1 MFKFPLKALAIA
13 ATLGAASAAQAG
25 TINYTVDSGWDR
37 FSAAA
42 VGTQVSRQFSFTLTQ
57 NAIMTIVDGFL
68 VGDQFEVFSNG
79 VSLGTTSLPGTGGT
93 NTGMNFDAA
102 LADGIHSMGRF
113 ILGPGSYLISLDVLS
128 RSGTDTALHLGAIR
142 VDVGQVP
149 VPAGG
154 MLLLSALGLMAFRRH
169 RRNA

>member
-1 MFKFPLKALAIA
+1 MFKFPLKALAMA

-79 VSLGTTSLPGTGGT
+79 V
-93 NTGMNFDAA
+93 
-102 LADGIHSMGRF
+102 
-113 ILGPGSYLISLDVLS
+113 
-128 RSGTDTALHLGAIR
+128 
-142 VDVGQVP
+142 
-149 VPAGG
+149 
-154 MLLLSALGLMAFRRH
+154 
-169 RRNA
+169 

>member
-1 MFKFPLKALAIA
+1 MHSRIRSWMTEHYSQPGADRSILYGGSVKPDNAAELIA
-13 ATLGAASAAQAG
+13 AGD
-25 TINYTVDSGWDR
+25 I
-37 FSAAA
+37 
-42 VGTQVSRQFSFTLTQ
+42 
-57 NAIMTIVDGFL
+57 DGFL

-113 ILGPGSYLISLDVLS
+113 ILGPGAYIISLNVLS
-128 RSGTDTALHLGAIR
+128 RSGTDTANHLGAIR

-149 VPAGG
+149 LPAGG

-169 RRNA
+169 HRNA

>member
-1 MFKFPLKALAIA
+1 
-13 ATLGAASAAQAG
+13 
-25 TINYTVDSGWDR
+25 
-37 FSAAA
+37 
-42 VGTQVSRQFSFTLTQ
+42 
-57 NAIMTIVDGFL
+57 
-68 VGDQFEVFSNG
+68 
-79 VSLGTTSLPGTGGT
+79 
-93 NTGMNFDAA
+93 MNFDAA